1 MTNSKF
7 ISGDEIRFL
16 NETGS
21 GKIVK
26 QLEKGLYLVRADDG
40 FEYPV
45 HEKELVLIKRNQII
59 EDSNDKAA
67 PSERKEIEENKTENI
82 FDDIELKENDETI
95 ISLAWI
101 PSDGGEFF
109 DGKLDLYLIND
120 SNYFMLFHILK
131 MDEFGLS
138 YINAGV
144 LEPNLKIEVGH
155 FNRDDLNSLKYVQA
169 QIILY
174 GHKKNIYN
182 PAIDEKFVLKP
193 VKFFNSGNYV
203 ENDFFDV
210 PAFFMYFNSDKA
222 GKQEII
228 EETEELDMAIAE
240 KDWNIDED
248 KSARFK
254 ARPKPETNE
263 VDLHINVLKENIVGM
278 SNAEILDFQMQHF
291 HKTLTAAI
299 ENKTSKIVF
308 IHGIG
313 NGTLRDTLRDSLD
326 KQYKLKYQDASFREY
341 GFGATLVYVS

>member
-1 MTNSKF
+1 MNSKF

-21 GKIVK
+21 GTVVK
-26 QLEKGLYLVRADDG
+26 KLEKGLYLVRAEDG

-45 HEKELVLIKRNQII
+45 HEKELVLINRKQQAEALPDNVAIVDQAEVPETPN
-59 EDSNDKAA
+59 EDIYN
-67 PSERKEIEENKTENI
+67 
-82 FDDIELKENDETI
+82 DIELKDDDETL

-120 SNYFMLFHILK
+120 SNYFMFFHILK

-138 YINAGV
+138 FINAGI
-144 LEPNLKIEVGH
+144 LEPNLKIEIGH
-155 FNRDDLNSLKYVQA
+155 FNRDNLNSLKYIQA
-169 QIILY
+169 QIVLY
-174 GHKKNIYN
+174 GHKKNIYS
-182 PAIDEKFVLKP
+182 PAIDKKFMLKP

-210 PAFFMYFNSDKA
+210 PAFFMYFNSEIVE
-222 GKQEII
+222 KQEDIDDAD
-228 EETEELDMAIAE
+228 ELSMLIAE
-240 KDWNIDED
+240 KEHNIDED
-248 KSARFK
+248 KSSRFK
-254 ARPKPETNE
+254 ARKKPETNE

-291 HKTLTAAI
+291 HKMLTEAI
-299 ENKTSKIVF
+299 ENKIAKLVF

-313 NGTLRDTLRDSLD
+313 NGTLRDTLRESLE